1 LTGRPSPARVIVMAV
16 RMTLSNANSL
26 DYFNLYGPQEPKFH
40 PAGLTPAAPRYGGAY
55 GCKRFRRAKVT
66 GFCEETL

>member
-1 LTGRPSPARVIVMAV
+1 V

-40 PAGLTPAAPRYGGAY
+40 PAGFDLPLRGMAGPTVANDSARRKSPAFARKLYSI
-55 GCKRFRRAKVT
+55 
-66 GFCEETL
+66 EM